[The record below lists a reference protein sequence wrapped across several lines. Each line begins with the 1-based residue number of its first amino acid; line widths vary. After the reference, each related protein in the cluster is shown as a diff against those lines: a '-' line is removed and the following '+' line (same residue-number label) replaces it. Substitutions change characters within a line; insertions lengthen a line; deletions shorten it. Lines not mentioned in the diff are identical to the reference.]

1 MSVKDKYLSW
11 LPSKGNKLGSVLA
24 VDDDIAIRIILNNVL
39 RKSFDITTVSNGVEA
54 LLWLKKGNDPD
65 IIISDISMPELNGFD
80 LLKSLSQSGLYN
92 KTPLIILSG
101 HNKEEVR
108 AQMVNYINPVTFIQ
122 KPFNPIEIYNHVTNI
137 IQQKGCFT

>member
-24 VDDDIAIRIILNNVL
+24 VDDDFAIRIILNNVL